1 MQMSVKLPPEYAPAR
16 CRLLGWN
23 QPADEGEQFRP
34 AARTESDWE
43 TAVALCGRP
52 QRDYRIHSDVHN
64 NMFSK
69 EWPPRKGRKKN
80 CYLDCY
86 LQSVNG
92 CCYFKTA
99 RQKWGPVKKKELWQ
113 LRGWERQTGDGVR
126 YNRTCWRRRRRRKKT
141 SKRGDVSK

>member
-1 MQMSVKLPPEYAPAR
+1 MLQLGAGCSDGTSRRTRESSSVRLREQSRAGRRRWR
-16 CRLLGWN
+16 CVGGRSVTREFTPTCTTTCFLKNGLL
-23 QPADEGEQFRP
+23 E
-34 AARTESDWE
+34 
-43 TAVALCGRP
+43 
-52 QRDYRIHSDVHN
+52 
-64 NMFSK
+64 K
-69 EWPPRKGRKKN
+69 EEKS

-99 RQKWGPVKKKELWQ
+99 RQKWGPVKKKKELWQ

-141 SKRGDVSK
+141 RKRGDVSK